1 MYEEETRAS
10 AATPEHHAAT
20 SPARGG
26 QHAQPAAGSSPSEA
40 DPQRAELFRGARR
53 GVGADGK
60 PAARTAAEIKA
71 AYGRSGCAAGSAGPA
86 L

>member
-10 AATPEHHAAT
+10 AATPEHHAAA
-20 SPARGG
+20 SPAHGS
-26 QHAQPAAGSSPSEA
+26 QHAQAAAGSSPAEA

-71 AYGRSGCAAGSAGPA
+71 AYGRSG
-86 L
+86 

>member
-10 AATPEHHAAT
+10 AATPEHAAALPVH
-20 SPARGG
+20 SGH
-26 QHAQPAAGSSPSEA
+26 HAQQAAGSSPAEA

-71 AYGRSGCAAGSAGPA
+71 AYGRSG
-86 L
+86 